1 MDLELLVIIMASGF
15 ILFFLE
21 LFLIPGFTVFG
32 ILGGLLII
40 AGLVLVYTQY
50 GTTTGNFAFLA
61 SLLICGGT
69 TWLAMRYFRK
79 SELGL
84 QEVSDSHLQPISHQR
99 IYVGDRGTAFGDLR
113 PMGRARIHHKVY
125 NVISEGEFISD
136 GTPLSII
143 RIESDKIIVA
153 AEQ

>member
-1 MDLELLVIIMASGF
+1 MDLELLVIIMAGGF

-32 ILGGLLII
+32 VLGGLLII

-50 GTTTGNFAFLA
+50 GSTTGNFAFLG
-61 SLLICGGT
+61 SLAICGGT
-69 TWLAMRYFRK
+69 TWLALRYFRK

-84 QEVSDSHLQPISHQR
+84 QEVSDSQLQRASHKGV
-99 IYVGDRGTAFGDLR
+99 YVGDQGIAFGDLR
-113 PMGRARIHHKVY
+113 PMGRAHIHQKVY
-125 NVISEGEFISD
+125 NVISEGGHISD
-136 GTPLSII
+136 GTPLSVI

-153 AEQ
+153 ALQ